1 MVTGL
6 GTGQALK
13 SLKRALTGALLL
25 WGLSA
30 CTLTTPGNGLLSGSD
45 RQEKPKALS
54 EATLGNGDVILRGPD
69 GWCIEPASL
78 QARRGDNFASLA
90 GCHALTQGAS
100 GAPVPYGILTV
111 AISAPRL
118 PGDVDV
124 QQALRQAVSDQ
135 SLISTRIQDGVALVH
150 LRPNRNASAED
161 LGDPHWRAVFVQ
173 GRRVVML
180 AAYGPEN
187 GAIANDEGGRL
198 LVALARSIRASSPD
212 QTVAK
217 PAQPGI
223 ELGSRLKRL
232 FN

>member
-6 GTGQALK
+6 ASVQPLTC
-13 SLKRALTGALLL
+13 LKRTVTCALLA

-30 CTLTTPGNGLLSGSD
+30 CNLASPGNGLLSGSD
-45 RQEKPKALS
+45 RPAKPQALS
-54 EATLGNGDVILRGPD
+54 EATLGNGDVILRGPQ

-78 QARRGDNFASLA
+78 RARRGDNFASLA

-111 AISAPRL
+111 AISAPRA

-135 SLISTRIQDGVALVH
+135 PLISTSIQDGVALVH
-150 LRPNRNASAED
+150 LTPNRSASAED

-180 AAYGPEN
+180 AAYGPAN
-187 GAIANDEGGRL
+187 GAIAKDEGGRL
-198 LVALARSIRASSPD
+198 LVSLARSIRASSPR
-212 QTVAK
+212 QTVTK
-217 PAQPGI
+217 PAQPGV